1 METAAMAVAQQAA
14 GSLGGGGIALAILVG
29 FAVVLVI
36 SAFQL
41 ASIKG
46 R

>member
-1 METAAMAVAQQAA
+1 METAAMAVVQQAA

-29 FAVVLVI
+29 LAVVMVI
-36 SAFQL
+36 SAFQM
-41 ASIKG
+41 ANVQS

>member
-14 GSLGGGGIALAILVG
+14 GSLGGGGVVLAILVG
-29 FAVVLVI
+29 LAVVMVI
-36 SAFQL
+36 SAFQM